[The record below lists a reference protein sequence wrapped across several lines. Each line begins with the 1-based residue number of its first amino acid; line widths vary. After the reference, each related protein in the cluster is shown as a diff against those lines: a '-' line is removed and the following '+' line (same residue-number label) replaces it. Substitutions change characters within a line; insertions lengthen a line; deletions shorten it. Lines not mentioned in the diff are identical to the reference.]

1 MTFSP
6 RNCQSRHSI
15 LYVNWVRACRT
26 NFHGYWSRDDQ
37 TRPLFERTN
46 CQFLKIITFCPKSE
60 SQKNDLFSPKL
71 SIATF
76 HLVRELGP
84 GLPDKFSWLRVTRRP
99 NSTPVWAYELSISQ
113 NNYILSQVR
122 IQKNDLFSPKLSI
135 ATFHL
140 VRELGPGLPD
150 KFAWLRVTRRPNST
164 PVWAYELSISQNN
177 YILSQVRISKK
188 WPFLPETVNR
198 DIPCCTWT
206 RCGPDEQICMVAGH
220 ATTKLDPCFSVR
232 NVNFSK

>member
-122 IQKNDLFSPKLSI
+122 M
-135 ATFHL
+135 
-140 VRELGPGLPD
+140 
-150 KFAWLRVTRRPNST
+150 
-164 PVWAYELSISQNN
+164 
-177 YILSQVRISKK
+177 SKK

-198 DIPCCTWT
+198 DIPSGTWT
-206 RCGPDEQICMVAGH
+206 GSGPAGQICMVAGH

>member
-1 MTFSP
+1 MTFFPILTRKVIILRISIKKCQNLKKMTFSP

-26 NFHGYWSRDDQ
+26 NLHGCGSRDDQ

-46 CQFLKIITFCPKSE
+46 CQFLKIITYCPKSE
-60 SQKNDLFSPKL
+60 SHKNDLFSPKL

-84 GLPDKFSWLRVTRRP
+84 GLSDKL
-99 NSTPVWAYELSISQ
+99 
-113 NNYILSQVR
+113 
-122 IQKNDLFSPKLSI
+122 
-135 ATFHL
+135 
-140 VRELGPGLPD
+140 
-150 KFAWLRVTRRPNST
+150 AWLRVTRRPNST

-198 DIPCCTWT
+198 DILSCT
-206 RCGPDEQICMVAGH
+206 
-220 ATTKLDPCFSVR
+220 
-232 NVNFSK
+232 

>member
-26 NFHGYWSRDDQ
+26 NFHGCWSRDDQ

-60 SQKNDLFSPKL
+60 SHKN
-71 SIATF
+71 
-76 HLVRELGP
+76 
-84 GLPDKFSWLRVTRRP
+84 
-99 NSTPVWAYELSISQ
+99 Y
-113 NNYILSQVR
+113 
-122 IQKNDLFSPKLSI
+122 LFSPKLSI

-164 PVWAYELSISQNN
+164 PVWTYELSISQNN
-177 YILSQVRISKK
+177 DFSCLNREKRSFWTNIFLSLIFLNLNLSSSRI
-188 WPFLPETVNR
+188 
-198 DIPCCTWT
+198 
-206 RCGPDEQICMVAGH
+206 
-220 ATTKLDPCFSVR
+220 
-232 NVNFSK
+232 

>member
-26 NFHGYWSRDDQ
+26 NLHGCGSRDDQ

-71 SIATF
+71 SIAIF

-84 GLPDKFSWLRVTRRP
+84 GLPDKFAWLRVTRRP
-99 NSTPVWAYELSISQ
+99 NSPLFERTNCQFLKIITFCPKSESH
-113 NNYILSQVR
+113 
-122 IQKNDLFSPKLSI
+122 KNDLFSPKLSI

-150 KFAWLRVTRRPNST
+150 KLAWLRVTRRPNST

-198 DIPCCTWT
+198 DIPSCT
-206 RCGPDEQICMVAGH
+206 
-220 ATTKLDPCFSVR
+220 
-232 NVNFSK
+232 